1 MTTPAISA
9 SPTYRWWLAATTA
22 DRYGGSVTTLALM
35 LLAYA
40 ITGSTMLAGVI
51 GTVRM
56 LISFGLAPIGGL
68 IVDSHDRRRLMLLRA
83 GLSGAIW
90 LLIAILVMFG
100 SMPSALLLILVSLA
114 TAVGSLLGSAGEAAL
129 RSMTTPEQYASA
141 MSIDQARDSSAE
153 LIGNPLAGLLYAIGA
168 AFPFFFTVLGFV
180 VMGTATSF
188 LPPLQ
193 PRIDPKDDGGE
204 AREPRW
210 KRALG
215 GFRWIAQRR
224 QMLVLTMMS
233 ASSNFGVFLVFV
245 LIELYLIRSGMTA
258 ALIGLMNTAEAVGVL
273 LAAAV
278 SKRLIAACPT
288 GVLIIASTLW
298 TVGSMAIALFSQG
311 FWPLLIAHFLYALS
325 VPAHAAA
332 LGGYLFGRLP
342 EHMQG
347 RVIAANTFAVG
358 IPVALTGTL
367 AGLLLAV
374 ADVRLGIAVGLTF
387 MALPLPLI
395 LADRSIAAI
404 PKPSQWDEGAE
415 VASA

>member
-9 SPTYRWWLAATTA
+9 SPAYRWWLAATTA

-100 SMPSALLLILVSLA
+100 SMPFALLLILVSLA

-141 MSIDQARDSSAE
+141 MSINQARDSYAE

-188 LPPLQ
+188 LPPLK
-193 PRIDPKDDGGE
+193 PRVDPKDDGGE

-210 KRALG
+210 RRALG

-258 ALIGLMNTAEAVGVL
+258 VLIGLMNTAEAVGVL

-278 SKRLIAACPT
+278 
-288 GVLIIASTLW
+288 
-298 TVGSMAIALFSQG
+298 
-311 FWPLLIAHFLYALS
+311 
-325 VPAHAAA
+325 
-332 LGGYLFGRLP
+332 
-342 EHMQG
+342 
-347 RVIAANTFAVG
+347 
-358 IPVALTGTL
+358 
-367 AGLLLAV
+367 
-374 ADVRLGIAVGLTF
+374 
-387 MALPLPLI
+387 
-395 LADRSIAAI
+395 
-404 PKPSQWDEGAE
+404 
-415 VASA
+415 